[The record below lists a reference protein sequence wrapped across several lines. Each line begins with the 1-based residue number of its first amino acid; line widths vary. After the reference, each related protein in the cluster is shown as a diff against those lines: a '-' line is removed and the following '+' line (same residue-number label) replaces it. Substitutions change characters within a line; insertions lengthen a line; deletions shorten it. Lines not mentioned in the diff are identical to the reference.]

1 MVDAT
6 VQSEVHLLPN
16 WHYGNYHCTLEEV
29 CAWMVECVPAEL
41 RELLEKPVDPRK
53 RPKGYVSQIHL
64 SPNAP
69 VIPGAP
75 GY

>member
-1 MVDAT
+1 
-6 VQSEVHLLPN
+6 
-16 WHYGNYHCTLEEV
+16 
-29 CAWMVECVPAEL
+29 MVECVPAEL

-69 VIPGAP
+69 TIPGAP